1 MAILLDQQAR
11 ATLAHR
17 RARGRDA
24 TLMLHLVPL
33 RGWQYMLRVDWLPRF
48 WRPPGLVPQQVG
60 DVVVYVDRR
69 VARYARWRDVTIS
82 AWHLGP
88 LERLAVV
95 DEPAVLLE
103 LVEWEQTHPGL
114 G

>member
-1 MAILLDQQAR
+1 
-11 ATLAHR
+11 
-17 RARGRDA
+17 
-24 TLMLHLVPL
+24 
-33 RGWQYMLRVDWLPRF
+33 
-48 WRPPGLVPQQVG
+48 
-60 DVVVYVDRR
+60 VVIYVDRH

-95 DEPAVLLE
+95 DEPAMVLE

>member
-33 RGWQYMLRVDWLPRF
+33 RGWQHMLRVDSLPRF
-48 WRPPGLVPQQVG
+48 WRPPGLVPS
-60 DVVVYVDRR
+60 RL
-69 VARYARWRDVTIS
+69 VTWSSTWIGT
-82 AWHLGP
+82 W
-88 LERLAVV
+88 
-95 DEPAVLLE
+95 PAMRA
-103 LVEWEQTHPGL
+103 GAM
-114 G
+114 